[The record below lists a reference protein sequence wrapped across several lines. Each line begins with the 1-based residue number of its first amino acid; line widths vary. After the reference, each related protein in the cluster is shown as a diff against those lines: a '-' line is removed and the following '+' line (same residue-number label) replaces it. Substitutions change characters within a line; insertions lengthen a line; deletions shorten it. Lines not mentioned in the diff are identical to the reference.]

1 MLGYLKKEDE
11 GKLRKF
17 GVVLVS
23 NIIYALA

>member
-1 MLGYLKKEDE
+1 MLGYQKKEDE

-23 NIIYALA
+23 NSVYALA